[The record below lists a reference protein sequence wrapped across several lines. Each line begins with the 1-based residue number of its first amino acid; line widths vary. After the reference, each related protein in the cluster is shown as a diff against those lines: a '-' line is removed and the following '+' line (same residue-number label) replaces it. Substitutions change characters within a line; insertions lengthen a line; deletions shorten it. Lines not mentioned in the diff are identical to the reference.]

1 MTLEN
6 KLSPPKEC
14 APYICDNPP
23 YLHISLMR
31 QAGIDDDSN
40 NDLNNSLPEQ
50 GRACFERD
58 GFIVFQNVLDKE
70 SVDALNNRLEGV
82 LRGVYDRGVAPDKI
96 PRVSFQPPKKTHKK
110 KRRKP
115 KELDSTKMDHS
126 EQSAGLEQSA
136 VEDEVLGSTN
146 EWNAEGMGP
155 LGFVKGRRQ
164 EKTRVLQIINVHKSD
179 RLFRELVTAESLGR
193 VVSEL
198 TGWPHGARLA
208 QDQVWAKYVRPPG
221 ASPLVFHRDSP
232 YFMFTPDDVVTV
244 WIALDQMD
252 SELGPLQYIKGS
264 HKWGDGRIGTSSSF
278 FQSDGGTN
286 LLRSAAEREGILLE
300 ELESVTMSGLEAG
313 GISIHNGRTWHGS
326 GKNESSHRPRRGIG
340 LHFVPANARFT
351 SESKKSRLWKTYVGD
366 EEDISSMDL
375 SEEDFPITWKVP
387 N

>member
-6 KLSPPKEC
+6 KLPPPKEC

-31 QAGIDDDSN
+31 QAGTDDDDGN

-70 SVDALNNRLEGV
+70 SVDGLNHRLEGV

-96 PRVSFQPPKKTHKK
+96 PRVTFQPPKKTHKK

-126 EQSAGLEQSA
+126 EQSAGLEQSG
-136 VEDEVLGSTN
+136 VEDEILGSTN

-198 TGWPHGARLA
+198 TGWPYGARLA
-208 QDQVWAKYVRPPG
+208 QDQVWAKYVR
-221 ASPLVFHRDSP
+221 LV
-232 YFMFTPDDVVTV
+232 Y
-244 WIALDQMD
+244 LQQMD
-252 SELGPLQYIKGS
+252 PMMLFSLYPDWNSVIGS
-264 HKWGDGRIGTSSSF
+264 RYCIYVSPFLVHDFIS
-278 FQSDGGTN
+278 
-286 LLRSAAEREGILLE
+286 LL
-300 ELESVTMSGLEAG
+300 V
-313 GISIHNGRTWHGS
+313 
-326 GKNESSHRPRRGIG
+326 
-340 LHFVPANARFT
+340 
-351 SESKKSRLWKTYVGD
+351 
-366 EEDISSMDL
+366 
-375 SEEDFPITWKVP
+375 
-387 N
+387 